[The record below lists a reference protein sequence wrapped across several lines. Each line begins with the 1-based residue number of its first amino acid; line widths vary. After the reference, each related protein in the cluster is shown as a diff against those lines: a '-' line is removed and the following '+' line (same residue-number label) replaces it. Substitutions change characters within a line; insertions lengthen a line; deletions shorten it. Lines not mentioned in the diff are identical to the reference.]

1 MEDIIKNLFYD
12 NLSVSNLKN
21 ILPNVKQEDI
31 DNVLKNQE
39 VYQLMKRQT
48 KTKHNYP
55 LSANYENQRVQIDL
69 LDIGSSFNKY
79 PKQKNKGYR
88 YIFCCVDVFTRK
100 AYTYPLKTKNKD
112 EIVKAFEEILNDLG
126 EPPFQLD
133 CDNEGAFKSRLFKNV
148 CKKYKIN
155 INYVQSGDVQA
166 KGVVERFNQT
176 LRRMIVLLTLIRG
189 QRVWYDKLQDITN
202 IYNNS
207 FNTGIH
213 QTPNKINIEE
223 RMKDIELKKEKAK
236 LPYINV
242 GDKVRLLKQKNLGDK
257 KTDRR
262 WSKTTYIVKEVRGN
276 NVFVENRKRYY
287 KRDEVQVINKIENIP
302 EEIKDEFEVPVRD
315 NRRDKDLQ
323 NERRQE
329 IMLNRAGVNKDNIQ
343 EGRRQRRRNRRYE
356 NDFV

>member
-1 MEDIIKNLFYD
+1 MEDIIRNLFYD
-12 NLSVSNLKN
+12 NLSVSNIKKLIPN
-21 ILPNVKQEDI
+21 IQEKDI

-39 VYQLMKRQT
+39 VYQLMKKQT
-48 KTKHNYP
+48 KTKHNFP

-88 YIFCCVDVFTRK
+88 YIFCVVDVFSRK

-112 EIVKAFEEILNDLG
+112 EIVKAFQEILNDIG
-126 EPPFQLD
+126 EAPYQID
-133 CDNEGAFKSRLFKNV
+133 CDNEGAFKSRLFKNL
-148 CKKYKIN
+148 CKTYKIN
-155 INYVQSGDVQA
+155 INYVQSGDLQA

-176 LRRMIVLLTLIRG
+176 LRKMIVLLTLIRG

-207 FNTGIH
+207 FNKGIN
-213 QTPNKINIEE
+213 QIPNKLNVEQ
-223 RMKDIELKKEKAK
+223 RVKDIEIKIEKAK
-236 LPYINV
+236 LPDIDV

-262 WSKTTYIVKEVRGN
+262 WSKTIYKVVDVQGN

-287 KRDEVQVINKIENIP
+287 KRDEVQVINKVEQVPDNIQ
-302 EEIKDEFEVPVRD
+302 KDYEVPVRD
-315 NRRDKDLQ
+315 NRRDKDLENQ
-323 NERRQE
+323 RRQE
-329 IMLNRAGVNKDNIQ
+329 IMLNRAGVNLENIQ
-343 EGRRQRRRNRRYE
+343 EGRRQRRSNRRYE
-356 NDFV
+356 NL